1 MRRWAR
7 RGGVAF
13 VGFLVLAQLIRID
26 RTNPPVEGDV
36 ATTPDMQKLLRRAC
50 YDCHSNETVWPW
62 YSGVAPVSWLVGHD
76 VHEGREELNFSAWA
90 ASTPAQRTKLL
101 KETAEDV
108 ADGDMPPWYYAL
120 VHPEARLDAAARE
133 RIQAWTAAELGAPA
147 R

>member
-26 RTNPPVEGDV
+26 
-36 ATTPDMQKLLRRAC
+36 
-50 YDCHSNETVWPW
+50 
-62 YSGVAPVSWLVGHD
+62 
-76 VHEGREELNFSAWA
+76 
-90 ASTPAQRTKLL
+90 

-108 ADGDMPPWYYAL
+108 ADRDMPPWYYAL

-133 RIQAWTAAELGAPA
+133 RIQAWTELGAPA